1 MDSAA
6 MNILVCL
13 LMHEHTFLL
22 EICLRVT
29 LLSHRLLVD
38 VSFSPHPFSGSFL
51 CIHKAS
57 LEDRNLIKRLIRFR
71 FFSSMGPKM
80 GC

>member
-6 MNILVCL
+6 MNIFVCL

-29 LLSHRLLVD
+29 LLSHRLLMD
-38 VSFSPHPFSGSFL
+38 VSFPPTPFLDLSFAFTKPVWK
-51 CIHKAS
+51 I
-57 LEDRNLIKRLIRFR
+57 EI
-71 FFSSMGPKM
+71 
-80 GC
+80 